1 MITKDPKMQK
11 WLDDNPSVLEN
22 QYALV
27 QRQEEDRW
35 VNDIN
40 GDRILVKELTRD
52 HHNDIK
58 IIRKDVCG
66 IKSDIEVITDI
77 NKIYRIL
84 KKYKKTSSVISLIS
98 VSSFIYEVFIR

>member
-35 VNDIN
+35 VSDIN

-58 IIRKDVCG
+58 IIRKDVCE
-66 IKSDIEVITDI
+66 IKSAVEIFIDF
-77 NKIYRIL
+77 NKIYRIF
-84 KKYKKTSSVISLIS
+84 KKWKKTRLIVFLIS
-98 VSSFIYEVFIR
+98 VGSIIYGILR